1 MAVTQAIDGDIKPQ
15 KKGKSVV
22 RPLPRQRANNNQ
34 SENKKSEKAAALTV
48 LTKSTPLDKQ
58 AAASLEKAKIA
69 EEIKLNVAD
78 VAMDLLNNATTAPT
92 KVNNLILSPKST
104 LITADSALAVD
115 NDGLADDEES
125 PVRQNL
131 KPGDDKEFESQIGL

>member
-1 MAVTQAIDGDIKPQ
+1 
-15 KKGKSVV
+15 
-22 RPLPRQRANNNQ
+22 
-34 SENKKSEKAAALTV
+34 
-48 LTKSTPLDKQ
+48 
-58 AAASLEKAKIA
+58 
-69 EEIKLNVAD
+69 
-78 VAMDLLNNATTAPT
+78 MDLLNNATTAPT